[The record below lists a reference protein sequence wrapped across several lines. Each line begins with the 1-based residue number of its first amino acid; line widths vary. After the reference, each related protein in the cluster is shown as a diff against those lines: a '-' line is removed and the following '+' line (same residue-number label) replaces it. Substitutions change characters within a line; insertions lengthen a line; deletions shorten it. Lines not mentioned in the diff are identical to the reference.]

1 MINITRSACVESRP
15 VRVCFED
22 DQQISSWCHVS
33 DKQKLLKIRDCSLIR
48 ANESSLTSN
57 ELRGFM
63 LYLSICILE
72 RQNKDM
78 HNNGYFYWQAHSHHP
93 TLSLSS
99 VASEQRMRSRRE
111 ERERKVEIISVGDK
125 NKENVPVPQQRRG
138 LALAGNLKNH
148 YSWIVIGSDLKRP
161 RASFCEK
168 IDTRDQ
174 LHYLAG
180 PGSPGKGRGLVS
192 QHKPEM
198 SGSDTKI

>member
-1 MINITRSACVESRP
+1 MKFKDIKLMWVINITRSACVESRP

-99 VASEQRMRSRRE
+99 AASEWRMRSE
-111 ERERKVEIISVGDK
+111 E
-125 NKENVPVPQQRRG
+125 
-138 LALAGNLKNH
+138 
-148 YSWIVIGSDLKRP
+148 SWDNI
-161 RASFCEK
+161 
-168 IDTRDQ
+168 
-174 LHYLAG
+174 G
-180 PGSPGKGRGLVS
+180 PGTKT
-192 QHKPEM
+192 KKM
-198 SGSDTKI
+198 SRFLNRDGAWH